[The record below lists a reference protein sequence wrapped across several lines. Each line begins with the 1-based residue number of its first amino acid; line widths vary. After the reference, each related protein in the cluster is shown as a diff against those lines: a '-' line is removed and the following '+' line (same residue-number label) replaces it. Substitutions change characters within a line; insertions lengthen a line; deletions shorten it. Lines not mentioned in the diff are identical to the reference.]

1 MTNFSL
7 IPFDSDLALAIA
19 IDGKIERDRQAY
31 PKGNRDLLRI
41 EYKLKGVSQVVI
53 TKQSDPPTRQYDLWE
68 HTCFEFFLALKDST
82 IYWEFNLS
90 PAKHWNV
97 FRFLNYRQD
106 IAEEM
111 SFGTLPFEVLLQDDS
126 LLLNLEVE
134 LDKIISSESE
144 LEVGITTVVK
154 DEQQLSYWALTHP
167 AKEPDFHHP
176 DSFIIKL

>member
-7 IPFDSDLALAIA
+7 IPFDLNTAPAIA
-19 IDGKIERDRQAY
+19 IDGEIDRDRD
-31 PKGNRDLLRI
+31 RLRI
-41 EYKLKGVSQVVI
+41 KYRLKGASQVVVP
-53 TKQSDPPTRQYDLWE
+53 KKSLPTRQYDLWE
-68 HTCFEFFLALKDST
+68 HTCFEFFLGLKNSN

-111 SFGTLPFEVLLQDDS
+111 AFDTLPFEVLLQDDS
-126 LLLNLEVE
+126 LLLNLEVD
-134 LDKIISSESE
+134 LNKIISSKSD
-144 LEVGITTVVK
+144 LEVGITSVVEDK
-154 DEQQLSYWALTHP
+154 QQQLSYWALTHP
-167 AKEPDFHHP
+167 VKEADFHHR